1 MSFAEL
7 FMTSSFFS
15 QAPRPQLP
23 IEGPWRQASLK
34 SFIKNVDAGK
44 PETGTVSFVAEK
56 KLRQMT
62 IIHILCSHIIV
73 NKY

>member
-1 MSFAEL
+1 MVKFLLFSNMSFPEL
-7 FMTSSFFS
+7 FMIFFFFS

-44 PETGTVSFVAEK
+44 EETGTVSSVAA
-56 KLRQMT
+56 
-62 IIHILCSHIIV
+62 
-73 NKY
+73 NN

>member
-1 MSFAEL
+1 MVFVFVCFVFKCEFCWIIHDFYL
-7 FMTSSFFS
+7 FFS

-44 PETGTVSFVAEK
+44 PETGTVSYVAEK
-56 KLRQMT
+56 NEDR
-62 IIHILCSHIIV
+62 
-73 NKY
+73 

>member
-1 MSFAEL
+1 MVKFLLFSNMSFPEL
-7 FMTSSFFS
+7 FMIFFFFFS

-44 PETGTVSFVAEK
+44 EETGTVSSVAA
-56 KLRQMT
+56 
-62 IIHILCSHIIV
+62 
-73 NKY
+73 NN